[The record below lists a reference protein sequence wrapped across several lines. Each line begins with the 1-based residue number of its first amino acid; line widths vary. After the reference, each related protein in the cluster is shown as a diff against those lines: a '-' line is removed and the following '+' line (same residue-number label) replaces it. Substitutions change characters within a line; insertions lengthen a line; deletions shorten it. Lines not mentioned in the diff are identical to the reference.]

1 MVHPVS
7 VGKSMRM
14 SYSNIDEVMDMP
26 NLIEVQK
33 NSYNWFLEEGLKEV
47 FNDIS
52 PITDYSGNLILEFVD
67 YSLEGKPKYSVE
79 ECKERD
85 VTYSAPLKVKIRLAN
100 KSTNEV
106 KEQEVFMGDFP
117 LMTDQ
122 GTFIINGAERV
133 IVSQLVRSP
142 GVYYNE
148 TIDKS
153 GKRLHSATV
162 IPNRGAW
169 LEYETDSNDVI
180 WVRIDRTRKIP
191 ITVFLKAL
199 GYGTEQQIE
208 SILGEDER
216 IKATLQKDTTKN
228 MEEGLIEVYRRLRP
242 GEPPTVESA
251 KSLLDTLFFDAKR
264 YDLARVGRYKFNK
277 KLSLS
282 SRLNG
287 QKLAKEI
294 VDPRTGKILAEAGE
308 KISRDKAQSIQNA
321 GVNEAFV
328 IFEGKAIKIVGNNTV
343 DINKYLPFD
352 LSDMNI
358 RELVCITVL
367 EEILSKYDSE
377 ADIREEIKNRMNDL
391 IPKHIV
397 IDDIVASVSY
407 ALNIIYGIG
416 NVDDIDHLGNRRLRS
431 VGELLQNQFRIG
443 LSRMERVVK
452 ERMTIQDIEVVTPQ
466 QLINI
471 RPVAAS
477 IKEFFGSSQLS
488 QFMDQTNPLAE
499 LTHKRRLS
507 ALGPGGLSRER
518 AGFEVRDVHHSHYSR
533 MCPIETPE
541 GPNIGLIGSLSTYAR
556 INEYGFI
563 EAPYRVVK
571 TDENGEKIV
580 TDEIIYVTADVEDDY
595 IVAQANEPLDAEGH
609 FIDKKVAARI
619 RHEIIVVP
627 VSEVEYM
634 DVSPKQ
640 VVSVATAM
648 IPFLENDDA
657 NRALMG
663 SNMQRQAVPLI
674 MPEAPIVGTGMEYKA
689 AIDSGVVIKAKN
701 SGVVEKVSSNEIVVK
716 NDNGGRDRYK
726 LLKFLRSNQGTCIN
740 QRPFVKKDEIIKKG
754 QVIADG
760 PSTDLGEIAL
770 GRNVLIGFM
779 TWEGYNYEDAIL
791 ISEKLVR
798 EDVFTSIHIEE
809 YEAEARD
816 TKLGPE
822 EITRDIPNVGEEALK
837 DLDERGII
845 RIGAEVRTGDILVG
859 KVTPKGETELTAE
872 ERLLRAIFGE
882 KAREVRDTSLRVPH
896 GEAGIIVDVKVF
908 TRENG
913 DELPPGVNQLV
924 RVYIAQKRKISVG
937 DKMAGRHGNK
947 GVISRILP
955 EEDMP
960 FLPNGTPL
968 EIVLN
973 PLGVP
978 SRMNIGQVL
987 EVHLG
992 LAAKALGWEIS
1003 TPVFD
1008 GANEN
1013 DIMDT
1018 LEMANKVIQVNKQIR
1033 FIKDKLILSENFP
1046 DYELDIEENK
1056 KIIEEYLED
1065 NIFSIDKKLSSIKE
1079 TIKSSDLT
1087 NKDKVEE
1094 LLEIYGDNPFEGVTL
1109 DRTGKVELR
1118 DGRTGDYFDNA
1129 ITVGYMY
1136 ILKLLHLVDDKIHAR
1151 STGPYSLVTQQPL
1164 GGKAQFGGQRFGE
1177 MEVWALEAYGAA
1189 HTLQEI
1195 LTVKSDDVVGR
1206 VKTYEAI
1213 VKGENIPE
1221 PGVPESFKVLIKEL
1235 QSLALDVKVLT
1246 EENEEITIKESVDDD
1261 LEDISNEMESRED
1274 MDLSNLPYKGGTEE
1288 GKENLYDDYN
1298 EDTEEEFEL
1307 ELDIDDLIVKDVEL
1321 DEKDTK
1327 FSEDEE
1333 DY

>member
-1 MVHPVS
+1 MVHPIS
-7 VGKSMRM
+7 VGKNQRM

-47 FNDIS
+47 FNDVS
-52 PITDYSGNLILEFVD
+52 PISDYTGNLVLEFVD
-67 YSLEGKPKYSVE
+67 YSLDGKPKYSVE

-142 GVYYNE
+142 GVYYDE
-148 TIDKS
+148 QIDKS

-169 LEYETDSNDVI
+169 LEYETDSNDVL

-191 ITVFLKAL
+191 ITVLLKAL
-199 GYGTEQQIE
+199 GYGTDQQIE
-208 SILGEDER
+208 NVLGEDER
-216 IKATLQKDTTKN
+216 IKVTLQKDTTKN
-228 MEEGLIEVYRRLRP
+228 TEEGLIEVYKRLRP

-251 KSLLDTLFFDAKR
+251 KSLIESLFFDPKR
-264 YDLARVGRYKFNK
+264 YDLAKVGRYKFNK
-277 KLSLS
+277 KLSLA
-282 SRLNG
+282 SRLSG
-287 QKLAKEI
+287 QKLEKDI
-294 VDPRTGKILAEAGE
+294 VDPKTGEILAAAGD
-308 KISRDKAQSIQNA
+308 KITRDKAQQIQNA
-321 GVNEAFV
+321 GINEAF
-328 IFEGKAIKIVGNNTV
+328 ILSEGRAVKILGNNVV

-352 LSDMNI
+352 VSDLSI
-358 RELVCITVL
+358 RELVNLGIL
-367 EEILSKYDSE
+367 KEILNKYESE
-377 ADIREEIKNRMNDL
+377 ADIKEEIKKRIHDL

-397 IDDIVASVSY
+397 IDDIMASVSY
-407 ALNIIYGIG
+407 NLNLIYNVG

-452 ERMTIQDIEVVTPQ
+452 ERMTIQDIDVVTPQ

-571 TDENGEKIV
+571 IDESGEKIV
-580 TDEIIYVTADVEDDY
+580 TDEIVYVTADEEDDY
-595 IVAQANEPLDAEGH
+595 IVAQANEALDAEGR
-609 FIDKKVAARI
+609 FIDKKVTARI
-619 RHEIIVVP
+619 RHEIVVVP
-627 VSEVEYM
+627 ISEVEYM

-674 MPEAPIVGTGMEYKA
+674 KPESPIVGTGMEYKA
-689 AIDSGVVIKAKN
+689 AIDSGVVILARN
-701 SGVVEKVSSNEIVVK
+701 GGVVEKVSSNEIVIR
-716 NDNGGRDRYK
+716 NDDGGRDRYK

-740 QRPFVKKDEIIKKG
+740 QRPFVKKGEIVKKG
-754 QVIADG
+754 QVIGDG
-760 PSTDLGEIAL
+760 PSTDYGEIGL

-791 ISEKLVR
+791 ISEKLVK

-992 LAAKALGWEIS
+992 LAAKALGWKIA

-1018 LEMANKVIQVNKQIR
+1018 LETANKFIQVKKQLKAIKNKISYTEDEEPGD
-1033 FIKDKLILSENFP
+1033 FNIDENVEIINEYLADPVFELDKKLNHFKEKIKDTDLNNIKDMEN
-1046 DYELDIEENK
+1046 LLGG
-1056 KIIEEYLED
+1056 LED
-1065 NIFSIDKKLSSIKE
+1065 NPLVDV
-1079 TIKSSDLT
+1079 
-1087 NKDKVEE
+1087 N
-1094 LLEIYGDNPFEGVTL
+1094 L
-1109 DRTGKVELR
+1109 DRTGKITLR
-1118 DGRTGDYFDNA
+1118 DGRTGEYFDNDV
-1129 ITVGYMY
+1129 TVGYMY

-1206 VKTYEAI
+1206 VKTYESI

-1235 QSLALDVKVLT
+1235 QSLALDVKVLS

-1261 LEDISNEMESRED
+1261 LEDLSNEMETRED
-1274 MDLSNLPYKGGTEE
+1274 VDLSNLPYKGGVEE
-1288 GKENLYDDYN
+1288 EKDNLYDDYD
-1298 EDTEEEFEL
+1298 EDAEEEDFEID
-1307 ELDIDDLIVKDVEL
+1307 LDIDDLIKNETQ
-1321 DEKDTK
+1321 E
-1327 FSEDEE
+1327 EEEEEE